1 MGPRRKWALVPG
13 AATTPECY
21 VASVHSKSAG
31 AAQGVFVT
39 TAEIPAVSVALLR
52 GDTVMLVR
60 RGRPPAKGLYA
71 FPGGRVEAGET
82 LEQAARREL
91 REETGLEAAELRPVR
106 EVVIDSRREGADFLY
121 RLTVFAG
128 AAADG
133 EPVAGDDAE
142 DAAFLTV
149 DALKRL
155 PLTDSTLEIVTELLC
170 HSATR
175 TTQWPGLSEP

>member
-1 MGPRRKWALVPG
+1 MLHQRAGKWALLPG
-13 AATTPECY
+13 AATAPGCY
-21 VASVHSKSAG
+21 ALSIHSKSAR
-31 AAQGVFVT
+31 AAPEVPVT

-60 RGRPPAKGLYA
+60 RGRPPAKGFYA
-71 FPGGRVEAGET
+71 FPGGRVEPGET

-91 REETGLEAAELRPVR
+91 REETGLEAANLRPVR
-106 EVVIDSRREGADFLY
+106 EIVIDSRREGADFLY

-128 AAADG
+128 DAGGG

-149 DALKRL
+149 DALRQL
-155 PLTDSTLEIVTELLC
+155 PLTDSTLEIVNELLSA
-170 HSATR
+170 SATR
-175 TTQWPGLSEP
+175 TTQ